1 MGLLEFGQFGGI
13 RVILVLQG
21 VELLL
26 ALSQR
31 LAHVFNVKAQVLEV
45 AALGGQNV
53 NILHRER
60 RGDFSRGG
68 KPFLKIVVHAGV
80 VGFRAADF
88 LVYLGQGVLRLLEL
102 GLELLVFRGGISRN
116 KGGKGF
122 IRTAVARGEGQ
133 RKGQRRTG
141 TPPKA

>member
-26 ALSQR
+26 ARSQR

-68 KPFLKIVVHAGV
+68 KP
-80 VGFRAADF
+80 D
-88 LVYLGQGVLRLLEL
+88 VYKRQL
-102 GLELLVFRGGISRN
+102 
-116 KGGKGF
+116 
-122 IRTAVARGEGQ
+122 RTAIPWPSR
-133 RKGQRRTG
+133 
-141 TPPKA
+141 